1 MSAPNTRSLT
11 LKVRDIGNGGVD
23 KILDELIEN
32 EMLLGKL
39 GKGHVGAH
47 AERQEQRVVEEKTGQ
62 VLDERVGQL
71 VKEKPILAQYL

>member
-47 AERQEQRVVEEKTGQ
+47 AERQE
-62 VLDERVGQL
+62 
-71 VKEKPILAQYL
+71 